1 MENFIYAQLDS
12 ENYCIG
18 ISQLS
23 GEVIQ
28 DNLIRLEEFDS
39 SYMGRLYDMENQVW
53 TDTYRPTPEEEE
65 EDPNALT
72 EADYLMLSLVEQDL
86 LK

>member
-1 MENFIYAQLDS
+1 MEIFIYAQLDS

-28 DNLIRLEEFDS
+28 DNLVQLEEYDS
-39 SYMGRLYDMENQVW
+39 SYMGRLYDMENHVW
-53 TDTYRPTPEEEE
+53 TDEYRPTPEEKE

-72 EADYLMLSLVEQDL
+72 EADYLMLEMIENDL

>member
-1 MENFIYAQLDS
+1 MEIFIYAQLDS
-12 ENYCIG
+12 ENYCVG

-28 DNLIRLEEFDS
+28 DNLIRLEEFDTS
-39 SYMGRLYDMENQVW
+39 FMDRLYDTENQVW
-53 TDTYRPTPEEEE
+53 TNTYRPTGEEI
-65 EDPNALT
+65 DSNALT
-72 EADYLMLSLVEQDL
+72 EKDLLLLELAEQDL